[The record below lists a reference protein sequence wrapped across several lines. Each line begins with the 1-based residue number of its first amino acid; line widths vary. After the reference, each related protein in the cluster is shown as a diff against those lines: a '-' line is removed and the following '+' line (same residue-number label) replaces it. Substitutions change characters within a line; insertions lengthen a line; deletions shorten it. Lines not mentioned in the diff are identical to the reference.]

1 VAATPRQEPRP
12 LPGRAEGWRRNT
24 SSLARP
30 HPLDIFRRTIELNL
44 IGTFNLNRLQAF
56 HMSANEPEDGER
68 GNEGIAVPVL
78 GARGY
83 QLRLR
88 S

>member
-1 VAATPRQEPRP
+1 LVVLALGE
-12 LPGRAEGWRRNT
+12 AE
-24 SSLARP
+24 L
-30 HPLDIFRRTIELNL
+30 
-44 IGTFNLNRLQAF
+44 
-56 HMSANEPEDGER
+56 